1 MKKYSYL
8 AILLLSLSIGA
19 TILYAANV
27 HFKTTP
33 VFTNNGT
40 TLTACAALA
49 GLGNQD
55 VTITLTASG
64 EGSTTCISPGG
75 NAAPGQNKV
84 AVSAAVTQTIHASEI
99 KNGNVSFCETT
110 PGPASITAEQAGC
123 PNKNWTAVIS
133 GVTFTSATITVVQ
146 GGQIVLQQTFPAP

>member
-8 AILLLSLSIGA
+8 ATLLLSLTIGA

-84 AVSAAVTQTIHASEI
+84 AGFPPVAPNIHPTLKKKWKIFFSLAA
-99 KNGNVSFCETT
+99 
-110 PGPASITAEQAGC
+110 PPR
-123 PNKNWTAVIS
+123 
-133 GVTFTSATITVVQ
+133 
-146 GGQIVLQQTFPAP
+146 